1 MKLRSGKVFHSSASA
16 RVAVNKKTLK
26 TNNNPLSD
34 KEAANILLSI
44 SNKQSSKVDV
54 SEEPSNEKLD
64 SLLREVDLFVD
75 NVSKIHIGNSN
86 KIVLGK
92 VDGFMKFYTYF
103 LENIEEVL
111 IEQDFNL
118 SVINLMCGIRKK
130 TYSFISECDNL
141 IKKEQMKSPMNEEN
155 LQTLNNLKRN
165 LYDSYYKLCK
175 ISDKHNVYNRLMSMY
190 LNLNR

>member
-92 VDGFMKFYTYF
+92 VEGFMKFYTYF